1 MNPTAALE
9 HTGTSAF
16 QRHQMWMKTIPGVR
30 GSIPGLLML
39 LCDADGTLLLSTGR
53 GYQLLEGL
61 CFPPP
66 SSWTFIGA
74 VAHPPP
80 LCPLI
85 GSLRL
90 EKTNEVIQSNHRPI
104 SNDRPVSNSQPEP
117 NDRPTSCPTTDPSV
131 QHRSGEL
138 SVLVPLPC
146 SAPLH
151 PFLRQLC
158 GIYSVSK
165 RKHFPA
171 SFWAE
176 NGEIQSASAKWSFSQ
191 PASVVRGDGAVK

>member
-74 VAHPPP
+74 VAHPPSICSP
-80 LCPLI
+80 FGSSSLERSPQEGLQPQPWGYSLGQRLCC
-85 GSLRL
+85 S
-90 EKTNEVIQSNHRPI
+90 
-104 SNDRPVSNSQPEP
+104 
-117 NDRPTSCPTTDPSV
+117 
-131 QHRSGEL
+131 SG
-138 SVLVPLPC
+138 
-146 SAPLH
+146 
-151 PFLRQLC
+151 Q
-158 GIYSVSK
+158 
-165 RKHFPA
+165 
-171 SFWAE
+171 
-176 NGEIQSASAKWSFSQ
+176 
-191 PASVVRGDGAVK
+191 GDGCRLVLIC